1 MQMTQG
7 KCTFVYIDISIISFL
22 ELRKC
27 ERLVRTLQV
36 LHFEHV
42 TLHKY
47 FWKIMAFE

>member
-1 MQMTQG
+1 MTQG
-7 KCTFVYIDISIISFL
+7 KCTFVYIDIFIISFL

-36 LHFEHV
+36 SYFEHV
-42 TLHKY
+42 TLRKY